1 MLAARILVDGQSD
14 LVLDYGIPP
23 EAGNVRPGCRVQ
35 IPLRNRTATGTVLT
49 LSEPD
54 PAWQDRLKPIL
65 KLIDPEPLISPVMM
79 DLAAWAADYYS
90 VALDQ
95 MIRCLLPETVRQ
107 ENTSEKIR
115 KMVHLEKQPTREEL
129 DALYR
134 KAPARLKCWII
145 FQRRNR
151 RRLLCRN
158 SAPGP

>member
-107 ENTSEKIR
+107 ENTDRKTGSYPLYPRYCKDQSFLSQGFLPDLSEY
-115 KMVHLEKQPTREEL
+115 LSLFLP
-129 DALYR
+129 
-134 KAPARLKCWII
+134 
-145 FQRRNR
+145 
-151 RRLLCRN
+151 
-158 SAPGP
+158 

>member
-95 MIRCLLPETVRQ
+95 MIRCLLPETVRHGLLLLLV
-107 ENTSEKIR
+107 SILIR
-115 KMVHLEKQPTREEL
+115 
-129 DALYR
+129 
-134 KAPARLKCWII
+134 I
-145 FQRRNR
+145 
-151 RRLLCRN
+151 
-158 SAPGP
+158 

>member
-35 IPLRNRTATGTVLT
+35 IPLRNRMATGTVLT

-54 PAWQDRLKPIL
+54 PAWRDKLKPIL
-65 KLIDPEPLISPVMM
+65 KLIDPEPLVSPVMM

-95 MIRCLLPETVRQ
+95 MIRACC
-107 ENTSEKIR
+107 R
-115 KMVHLEKQPTREEL
+115 KRSGRKTRR
-129 DALYR
+129 R
-134 KAPARLKCWII
+134 KSGKWFIWKNRPPGKNWTHCTARLPARLKCWII
-145 FQRRNR
+145 FRR
-151 RRLLCRN
+151 
-158 SAPGP
+158 